1 MNKLYV
7 LLDNGHGKNTPGKR
21 SPLLQDGSRL
31 YEWEYCREITAGI
44 KARFENNKN
53 IEVIMIT
60 PEEYDVLL
68 GSRVKRINNY
78 CTKFGTKNCIMLSIH
93 INAAGNGGWMNARGW
108 SAWTT
113 RGQNNS
119 DKFADC
125 LYEAAEQI
133 IKSNKEY
140 IDTFKGNQSQK
151 PIRTDFSDGD
161 KDWEAGFQ
169 ITKGSNCPAVLTE
182 NMFMDNKLD
191 VDYLLSASGFNDII
205 NIHVEGIKKYYNK
218 YKQ

>member
-1 MNKLYV
+1 MSKLYV
-7 LLDNGHGKNTPGKR
+7 LLDNGHGNNTPGKR
-21 SPLLQDGSRL
+21 SPLLQDGTRF
-31 YEWEYCREITAGI
+31 YEWEYCREVTAGI
-44 KARFENNKN
+44 KARFEDNKD
-53 IEVIMIT
+53 IEIIMIT
-60 PEEYDVLL
+60 PEEYDVPL

-78 CTKFGTKNCIMLSIH
+78 CTKYGTKNCIMLSVH
-93 INAAGNGGWMNARGW
+93 VNAAGNGGWMNARGW

-125 LYEAAEQI
+125 LYEVAEQVLY
-133 IKSNKEY
+133 SNKDF
-140 IDTFKGNQSQK
+140 INTFKGHQSQK

-182 NMFMDNKLD
+182 NMFMDNRLD
-191 VDYLLSASGFNDII
+191 VDYLLSSSGLNDII